1 MTDLLLPKKGT
12 FRKLVIKKDN
22 KLRIVVV
29 DGATMVPVDF
39 INATE
44 LE

>member
-22 KLRIVVV
+22 KLKIVTVE
-29 DGATMVPVDF
+29 GATMVPVDF
-39 INATE
+39 IDAKK